1 MTAYMQDC
9 VAQSGVVADP
19 ERGQDRAVRKVT
31 DQTLALERD
40 PHGRITQP
48 GGVMRRDH
56 HLTDVE
62 MVAMRHGE
70 AGDND
75 ASRLITGPGIVGKTR
90 EFLEYGQRPE
100 L

>member
-1 MTAYMQDC
+1 MTVYVQDC

-31 DQTLALERD
+31 DQTLTLERD
-40 PHGRITQP
+40 PHGRIAQP
-48 GGVMRRDH
+48 GGVTRRDDCFS
-56 HLTDVE
+56 DVK
-62 MVAMRHGE
+62 MVAMCDGQ

-75 ASRLITGPGIVGKTR
+75 ASWLITWPRIVGKAR
-90 EFLEYGQRPE
+90 EFLEQGQRPE